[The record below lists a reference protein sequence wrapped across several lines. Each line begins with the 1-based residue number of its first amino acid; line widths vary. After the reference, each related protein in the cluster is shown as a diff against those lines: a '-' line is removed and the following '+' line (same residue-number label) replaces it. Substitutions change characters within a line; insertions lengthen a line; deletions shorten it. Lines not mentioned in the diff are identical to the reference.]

1 MAMIQDMRNE
11 ISGLGYKALLQGYRK
26 YLEENTSLCA
36 STIKASG
43 YGALFLFR
51 FDRELFWDVVFSSD
65 EEFRDKAKEAVR
77 KAVKEKG
84 LSWNDEHSVIS
95 RVYHLSSFRDYA
107 KSLGSKD

>member
-1 MAMIQDMRNE
+1 M
-11 ISGLGYKALLQGYRK
+11 
-26 YLEENTSLCA
+26 
-36 STIKASG
+36 
-43 YGALFLFR
+43 
-51 FDRELFWDVVFSSD
+51 VFSSD